1 MAWLYCNPNKTSS
14 FNQIPRYNYYWAY
27 YCLYNCIFYG
37 WKKHI
42 PLKSEKIARNSVK
55 IISRSTCQKMSIS
68 ISLVLQKRNITMK
81 KKSSSALSNH
91 KIVLFFTHHDFL
103 FHFFFFL
110 IFAIWKPFTLALKKW
125 DWSSIKKNLF
135 KFIKPQHGSFF
146 SLTNIKL
153 DHVIFPTFRK
163 LHSKIIG
170 SCGYEFCSE
179 FF

>member
-1 MAWLYCNPNKTSS
+1 MTVLYFQTKHQVSIKFQDT
-14 FNQIPRYNYYWAY
+14 YNYYWAY

-103 FHFFFFL
+103 FHFFLSYFCHL
-110 IFAIWKPFTLALKKW
+110 EAIYLGIEEVRLKFNQKKIY
-125 DWSSIKKNLF
+125 SS
-135 KFIKPQHGSFF
+135 S
-146 SLTNIKL
+146 
-153 DHVIFPTFRK
+153 
-163 LHSKIIG
+163 
-170 SCGYEFCSE
+170 
-179 FF
+179 

>member
-1 MAWLYCNPNKTSS
+1 MTVLYFQTKHQVSIKFQDT
-14 FNQIPRYNYYWAY
+14 YNYYWAY

-125 DWSSIKKNLF
+125 DWSSIKK
-135 KFIKPQHGSFF
+135 KSIQVHKATAWFF
-146 SLTNIKL
+146 FLTHKYKIG
-153 DHVIFPTFRK
+153 PCK